1 MINITTMVKTV
12 ERAARLVPIFKE
24 LLPSNSKSE
33 SESGLL
39 QIIKEKDRY
48 INNKKY
54 DITKLREENADLRQ
68 KIKDLEFMLKD
79 LGDA

>member
-1 MINITTMVKTV
+1 MIKIPSLRSI
-12 ERAARLVPIFKE
+12 ERVIKMVPIVKE
-24 LLPSNSKSE
+24 LLPSNSE

-48 INNKKY
+48 IGNKKY

-68 KIKDLEFMLKD
+68 KVKDLEFMLKD
-79 LGDA
+79 LRDV